1 MDEHDSPSLAAEIA
15 LSLGGVLAAVWGFVT
30 RQVWINTSRLSAI
43 EQAQEDL
50 KGTINRM
57 HGENLDAHR
66 DIAHRV
72 EELERRQVLR
82 QTHDYGKGSE

>member
-15 LSLGGVLAAVWGFVT
+15 LSLGGVLVAVWGFVT

-57 HGENLDAHR
+57 HAENLEAHK
-66 DIAHRV
+66 DIAHRI
-72 EELERRQVLR
+72 EELEKRQVLR